1 MRSNS
6 SLTERDVL
14 LLALALDF
22 QVFFERVFADVE
34 PRVKLVDSEFI
45 AVMVDR
51 LKRVLSGS
59 SRRLVVNLP
68 PRHLKSLLISV
79 AFVAFALGR
88 DPRKRIA
95 VISHSQSLAADLAGK
110 AKRVM
115 ESQWYREVFPKTRLV
130 RSSVSELE
138 TSEGGCRYSASID
151 TGITG
156 RGFDIIIVDDPISAH
171 NAISVVE
178 RRKNVEVFNTMI
190 ASRLDLPEQGVIIV
204 VAQRLH
210 DDDLPGVLIRQGGW
224 AQLSL
229 ALVAEADEVYQIGAR
244 TWIRKQGDVLVPEF
258 YSDDAVADLRKRL
271 GEWNFAAQYQ
281 QNPGAALGELIKD
294 EYLRR
299 FQLAQLPS
307 EARRLTLSIDTALK
321 QGEDASYTVALV
333 IATDGRYHY
342 VIDVLRGKFD
352 LAQMRDAI
360 LRLLAR
366 HHISRILIEDSAAG
380 TGLQSMLRE
389 QRQPA
394 QLWPTRGR
402 SKQERLEEH
411 LHLFVDGCVFVAID
425 QPWATELVSE
435 LLRFPNGR
443 YDDQVDALTQYL
455 AWAISKEGAFTRV
468 VLGANSWEGRME
480 RRFEWPSS
488 SSRYPPDAQS
498 EAAFS
503 LPIMRR

>member
-1 MRSNS
+1 MKMRSNN

-51 LKRVLSGS
+51 LKQVLSGS

-115 ESQWYREVFPKTRLV
+115 ESQWYRSVFPKTRLV

-138 TSEGGCRYSASID
+138 TSEGGCRYSASFD

-229 ALVAEADEVYQIGAR
+229 PLVAEADEVYQIGAR

-281 QNPGAALGELIKD
+281 QNPGAALGELD
-294 EYLRR
+294 
-299 FQLAQLPS
+299 
-307 EARRLTLSIDTALK
+307 
-321 QGEDASYTVALV
+321 QG
-333 IATDGRYHY
+333 
-342 VIDVLRGKFD
+342 
-352 LAQMRDAI
+352 
-360 LRLLAR
+360 
-366 HHISRILIEDSAAG
+366 
-380 TGLQSMLRE
+380 
-389 QRQPA
+389 
-394 QLWPTRGR
+394 
-402 SKQERLEEH
+402 
-411 LHLFVDGCVFVAID
+411 
-425 QPWATELVSE
+425 
-435 LLRFPNGR
+435 
-443 YDDQVDALTQYL
+443 
-455 AWAISKEGAFTRV
+455 
-468 VLGANSWEGRME
+468 
-480 RRFEWPSS
+480 
-488 SSRYPPDAQS
+488 
-498 EAAFS
+498 
-503 LPIMRR
+503 